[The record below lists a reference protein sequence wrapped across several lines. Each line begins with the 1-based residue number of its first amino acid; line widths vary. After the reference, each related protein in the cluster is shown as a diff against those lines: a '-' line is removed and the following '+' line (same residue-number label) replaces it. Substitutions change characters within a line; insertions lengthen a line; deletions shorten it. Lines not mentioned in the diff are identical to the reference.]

1 MQTED
6 SGEFSLVLFLKLS
19 QLSHSLSNKYFIQQ
33 IINKH
38 HECPSQCCR
47 QWRGHSSEQDR
58 YRSGLHGAGVLVR
71 LLHLEGNPT
80 PVLLPTP
87 LILTKWNRQVDLTT
101 PGFFTSFPN
110 PRQSAN
116 DGFVPCGRQD
126 KDLQGCPILL
136 PGTYDYVTSN
146 DKSDLADM
154 TKLHIW
160 RLSWII
166 WVFLM

>member
-6 SGEFSLVLFLKLS
+6 SGEVSLLLFLKLS
-19 QLSHSLSNKYFIQQ
+19 QLSHSFSNKYFIQQ

-38 HECPSQCCR
+38 CECPSHCFR
-47 QWRGHSSEQDR
+47 QWRGHHSEQDR
-58 YRSGLHGAGVLVR
+58 YRPGLHGADVLVR

-80 PVLLPTP
+80 PVPLPTP
-87 LILTKWNRQVDLTT
+87 LIQTKWNWQVHLTT
-101 PGFFTSFPN
+101 PGYFTSLPN

-116 DGFVPCGRQD
+116 DGHVPCGRQD

-136 PGTYDYVTSN
+136 PATYNYETSN
-146 DKSDLADM
+146 DKRDLADM
-154 TKLHIW
+154 TKLYIW

-166 WVFLM
+166 WVILM

>member
-6 SGEFSLVLFLKLS
+6 SGEVSLLLFLKLS
-19 QLSHSLSNKYFIQQ
+19 QLSHSFSNKYFIQQ

-38 HECPSQCCR
+38 RECPSHCFR

-58 YRSGLHGAGVLVR
+58 YRPGLHGADVLVR

-80 PVLLPTP
+80 PVPLPTP
-87 LILTKWNRQVDLTT
+87 PIQTKWNWQVDLTT
-101 PGFFTSFPN
+101 PGYFTSLPN

-116 DGFVPCGRQD
+116 DGHVPCGRQD

-136 PGTYDYVTSN
+136 PATYNYETSN
-146 DKSDLADM
+146 DKRDLADM
-154 TKLHIW
+154 TKLYI
-160 RLSWII
+160 
-166 WVFLM
+166 LM